1 MPDEPRPEAFAL
13 EPHPDRTGAAELRA
27 QNRTLRAWSKSNQAL
42 MHSQSTPEAQYL
54 SEICRIITEDC
65 GHAMV
70 WIGFAEADPAR
81 TVRPVAHAGFDA
93 GYLETLRITWADTE
107 RGQGPTGI
115 AIRTGQ
121 PTLCQDMRT
130 DTRFAPWREEALRRG
145 YQSSLVLPFRDGSR
159 PLGAITLYAYQPD
172 AFPAGEVTLLLELAA
187 DLGHGIVLNRLREEK
202 AQAYAQLKEA
212 DRRKDEFLAI
222 LAHELRNPLAP
233 IRNAAHLLA
242 LHPAADPELRGLYDL
257 IGRQAGHMARM
268 VDDLLEVSRLEQ
280 GKLHLRRERLD
291 LGTVVAQAL
300 AACREPIQ
308 ERHQRLELDLPGEV
322 LEVDADPVRMEQI
335 VSNLVHNASRHT
347 PPDGTIRVAA
357 AREGGDAVLRVR
369 DSGAGMTA
377 EVLAHAF
384 DLFYQ
389 GAADLGRASGGLGVG
404 LSLVQGLARLH
415 GGRIAAASAGPGQG
429 SEFTL
434 VLPAPAPATGPAEP
448 EPAAPSRIQVGPHR
462 VQVGPPRVQ
471 VGPHRVQVGPPRVQA
486 GPHREVLVVDDNPEV
501 VGTVKLLLEAMGC
514 QVATATTGLAGV
526 KLALGLRPRLALVD
540 LGLPDLSGLEVA
552 ARIRTGLG
560 RAIQLIAL
568 TGYSRDADMAA
579 ATAAG
584 FDRYL
589 VKSTDPGELV
599 RIVAECLL

>member
-1 MPDEPRPEAFAL
+1 MPDEPHPHTVDPGPRPGLADA
-13 EPHPDRTGAAELRA
+13 HSCAGAGELRA
-27 QNRTLRAWSKSNQAL
+27 LNRTLRAWSKSNQAL
-42 MHSQSTPEAQYL
+42 IRSQSTPEAQYL

-93 GYLETLRITWADTE
+93 GYLETLHITWADTE

-121 PTLCQDMRT
+121 PTLCRDMNT
-130 DTRFAPWREEALRRG
+130 DTRFAPWRAEALRRG
-145 YQSSLVLPFRDGSR
+145 YQSSLVLPFRDGTQ
-159 PLGAITLYAYQPD
+159 PLGAITLYAYRPD
-172 AFPAGEVTLLLELAA
+172 AFPASEVTLLLELAA

-202 AQAYAQLKEA
+202 ALAYARLKEA

-242 LHPAADPELRGLYDL
+242 LRPEADPELRGLYDL

-280 GKLHLRRERLD
+280 GKIHLRRERLD
-291 LGTVVAQAL
+291 LGAVVAQAV

-308 ERHQRLELDLPGEV
+308 ERHQRLELELPGEI

-335 VSNLVHNASRHT
+335 LANLVHNASRHT
-347 PPDGTIRVAA
+347 PPGGNLRVTAT
-357 AREGGDAVLRVR
+357 REGGDAVLRVR
-369 DSGAGMTA
+369 DTGAGMTA

-389 GAADLGRASGGLGVG
+389 GDADLGRASGGLGVG
-404 LSLVQGLARLH
+404 LSLVQGLAGLH

-429 SEFTL
+429 SVFTL
-434 VLPAPAPATGPAEP
+434 TLPALAPAPATPRP
-448 EPAAPSRIQVGPHR
+448 EPAPAALPH
-462 VQVGPPRVQ
+462 VPMGPPRQ
-471 VGPHRVQVGPPRVQA
+471 
-486 GPHREVLVVDDNPEV
+486 VLVVDDNPEV

-514 QVATATTGLAGV
+514 QVVTAATGLAGI
-526 KLALGLRPRLALVD
+526 KLALGLHPRLALVD

-552 ARIRTGLG
+552 TRIRTGLG
-560 RAIQLIAL
+560 RGIQLIAL
-568 TGYSRDADMAA
+568 TGYSRDADMTA
-579 ATAAG
+579 ATTAG

-599 RIVAECLL
+599 RIVADCLL

>member
-1 MPDEPRPEAFAL
+1 MPDEPRPETAAP

-145 YQSSLVLPFRDGSR
+145 YQSSLVLPFRDGSQ

-347 PPDGTIRVAA
+347 PPGGTIRVAA
-357 AREGGDAVLRVR
+357 ARERGDAVLRVR

-404 LSLVQGLARLH
+404 LSLVQGLAGLH
-415 GGRIAAASAGPGQG
+415 GGRVAAASAGPGQG

-434 VLPAPAPATGPAEP
+434 VLPAPAPAPAPAQP
-448 EPAAPSRIQVGPHR
+448 EPAAPPRIQVGPHR
-462 VQVGPPRVQ
+462 Q
-471 VGPHRVQVGPPRVQA
+471 
-486 GPHREVLVVDDNPEV
+486 VLVVDDNPEV

-514 QVATATTGLAGV
+514 QVATAANGLAGV
-526 KLALGLRPRLALVD
+526 KQALALRPRLALVD
-540 LGLPDLSGLEVA
+540 LGLPDLGGLEVA

-584 FDRYL
+584 FDHYL